1 MAARTQLL
9 APRRQHLRAFDG
21 RSGTGSRAAPP
32 PPRVPRAVAPLA
44 LLLMAASALALA
56 PLMGE
61 AYAQSSI
68 TVSSTYDDT
77 YGPHTITD
85 PGTIVAIEVDFG
97 KAVFVDGD
105 SLTLELATGGTSNG
119 TAMYVSG
126 NSTSTL
132 VFEYEVMDGDK
143 TDDLDY
149 TSSSALGLGGASI
162 QYGNDTAVGTA
173 LPMPGTVGSLGTSES
188 IMIDTTLL
196 FPPPPTSLLPGMGV
210 VYSVY
215 GGVTQ
220 PYTRPSILDAAHG
233 IDSFTLRN
241 GSTYVI
247 VSSYNNNSVSLYH
260 VREDATLEW
269 KDTAYNGTD
278 NFVALSGPERIDA
291 FTLRNGD
298 TYAMAASFGG
308 DAAQLIRVH
317 ENATLEAG
325 GAAFDSTAARAS
337 NYLALDGATGVE
349 AFALR
354 NGDTYVLVASRD
366 DDGVQLI
373 RVDDEGNMA
382 AAGSRTMNDGA
393 DSTALSNSWAV
404 AAFDLRNGSTYALVG
419 GQYASARASLPDL
432 QQLGVDEDGINVVRS
447 KGDGDS
453 GLEHLSGVRDL
464 APFTMRNGSTY
475 VLAASYE
482 DDGVQLIRVHED
494 GDFTGAGYATNGSGD
509 FERLAKPLGVDTFAI
524 DGDMYG
530 IVTSHGVMTGPII
543 AQVSDDAVQ
552 LIRVH
557 ENGTLKEAGT
567 FKHGRTFCPLASATS
582 NILDDFCGPWAVT
595 AFTLSDGAPYAAVAL
610 SNSDRISLIKLSLPQ
625 ATVQYIT
632 SPDDNGTYT
641 STINATVVFDGR
653 VYVNASD
660 PPKLQMN
667 TGRSAEYL
675 SGTGTTALTFRY
687 DVGSNPDT
695 TLDHNSRTALTGTI
709 TDYLGAEADLMLPA
723 NGSGNTLGERKML
736 VANGT
741 DTAVMSVSFEGED
754 DAYGRNDT
762 VSIAV
767 EFNRQVNVSG
777 VATLLLGTNTTANKT
792 ADYASG
798 NGSKKLVFDY
808 TVASGDKTGNLDYA
822 GRGALVVNN
831 GSVVDMFGNN
841 ASLTLPDKGSG
852 GTLGESKAVRI
863 DGDRPFVRSVS
874 SDTAGGM
881 YGTGTVIDVRVTFNE
896 DVVVDGFPSVPL
908 ETGDVDR
915 SAIYVSGTGTTTLT
929 FNYTVQAGDATGD
942 LNHMAAIDLNGGG
955 ISDRVNPAILGL
967 PGADSVNS
975 LGGSKDIAIN
985 TTMPSGQNGGAGDGT
1000 DNGGSG
1006 TGNGTVTPPPTN
1018 GTVTPPPTNGTAMP
1032 PTDRTCS
1039 LSLAM
1044 PNMTLEASLGRQSAE
1059 AARQV
1064 VNNTGS
1070 LPFDRVE
1077 LAATPWYIDPASDMP
1092 ESGPSLPADRTV
1104 VSTTGSNGTFVA
1116 LSDDYAL
1123 QGITAGMGAQLWF
1136 KIDLSEDRGVDAEEL
1151 VQRITYT
1158 AECRSSSGS

>member
-1 MAARTQLL
+1 M
-9 APRRQHLRAFDG
+9 
-21 RSGTGSRAAPP
+21 
-32 PPRVPRAVAPLA
+32 
-44 LLLMAASALALA
+44 LLMAASALALA

-173 LPMPGTVGSLGTSES
+173 LPMPGTVGSLGASEA
-188 IMIDTTLL
+188 IMIDTTPPL
-196 FPPPPTSLLPGMGV
+196 PPPPTSLLATMDV

-215 GGVTQ
+215 GGTGSL
-220 PYTRPSILDAAHG
+220 YTGPPILDGAYG

-260 VREDATLEW
+260 VRENATLEW
-269 KDTAYNGTD
+269 KDTAYNGMD
-278 NFVALSGPERIDA
+278 NFVALAQSERIDA

-298 TYAMAASFGG
+298 TYAMASSSTG
-308 DAAQLIRVH
+308 DAVQLIRVH
-317 ENATLEAG
+317 ENATLEARG
-325 GAAFDSTAARAS
+325 DAS
-337 NYLALDGATGVE
+337 DGVGYTTLSHPVGVE

-354 NGDTYVLVASRD
+354 NGDTYVMIASRD
-366 DDGVQLI
+366 DDGVQVI

-382 AAGSRTMNDGA
+382 AAGSRTRSDDAGPDG
-393 DSTALSNSWAV
+393 LSNSWAV
-404 AAFDLRNGSTYALVG
+404 AAFDLRNGSTYALVSG
-419 GQYASARASLPDL
+419 RYESSQDARPDM
-432 QQLGVDEDGINVVRS
+432 QQLGVGKAGNIAEVRY
-447 KGDGDS
+447 KNDGDS
-453 GLEHLSGVRDL
+453 DLVNLNGVRDL
-464 APFTMRNGSTY
+464 APFTLRNGSTY
-475 VLAASYE
+475 VLSASYE

-530 IVTSHGVMTGPII
+530 IVTSFGVMAGS
-543 AQVSDDAVQ
+543 AQRTDDAVQ

-557 ENGTLKEAGT
+557 ENGTLGEAGT
-567 FKHGRTFCPLASATS
+567 FEHGYTFCAIVST
-582 NILDDFCGPWAVT
+582 ILNDLCGPWAVT
-595 AFTLSDGAPYAAVAL
+595 AFTLSDGATYAAVAL
-610 SNSDRISLIKLSLPQ
+610 SDSDRISLIKLSLPQ

-632 SPDDNGTYT
+632 SPDNNGTYT

-822 GRGALVVNN
+822 GRGALVANN

-874 SDTAGGM
+874 SDTAGGT